1 MLLWPC
7 PRLLALQAVMEW
19 AWKRPMQSSFR
30 FQALRLAAVSR
41 QDWRR
46 AGSANVSIS
55 KMGPPARTVQPP
67 SLPRPAPRTGEMW
80 VRGRDFAEEWF
91 ELVSP
96 MSPVS
101 PSLPT
106 INLSMDKPLHQVRRI
121 RSVLPCPDLPCAGLA
136 GPIRPRFKIPYPAR
150 LDSTRLD
157 LDLDWRTGLDLTDG
171 QTGSPPDWF
180 TRSASP
186 TKGPTLAHQ
195 SLPAGHG
202 DADWDWG
209 SWVVEGKAR
218 EGGGHMQVL
227 LHFPSQSCA
236 VLYFPTRQG
245 W

>member
-1 MLLWPC
+1 MGSGSGRGRGRPRVLLWPC

-80 VRGRDFAEEWF
+80 IRGRDFAEEWF

-101 PSLPT
+101 PSPPT
-106 INLSMDKPLHQVRRI
+106 INLSMDKPLHQVRRR
-121 RSVLPCPDLPCAGLA
+121 RSALPCPALPCAGRA
-136 GPIRPRFKIPYPAR
+136 NPAKVR
-150 LDSTRLD
+150 DSLPGSTRLD
-157 LDLDWRTGLDLTDG
+157 WTWTWTWTGELGLD
-171 QTGSPPDWF
+171 
-180 TRSASP
+180 
-186 TKGPTLAHQ
+186 
-195 SLPAGHG
+195 
-202 DADWDWG
+202 
-209 SWVVEGKAR
+209 
-218 EGGGHMQVL
+218 
-227 LHFPSQSCA
+227 
-236 VLYFPTRQG
+236 
-245 W
+245 